1 MAIRARH
8 GWLEAAFMS
17 ALPPYH
23 VAAYNTAKS
32 SENKIHD
39 DATAKRF
46 GFKGGLVGGV
56 HVYAYMSHMPVQ
68 RWGRAWLERGT
79 GEARFGKP
87 VYEGDIAEITA
98 ADDANGMTLQVDSG
112 GVLCA
117 TGRAGLPDTAQGAPV
132 LADFRAVP
140 ARVNRVGADEQS
152 LKVGDWL
159 GMNPLTVTPDY
170 QSQDISDTRE
180 TDPIYL
186 RDGIV
191 HSGTILRCCN
201 WALSHNVI
209 LPAWMHMGS
218 TVQNHGVALVG
229 DTLNVR
235 ARVTKNYEHKGHK
248 WVEIDALVIANEA
261 RPIARVTHIA
271 IYRPRQLAEAA

>member
-1 MAIRARH
+1 MT
-8 GWLEAAFMS
+8 
-17 ALPPYH
+17 ALPPYR
-23 VAAYNTAKS
+23 VSAYNTAKA

-56 HVYAYMSHMPVQ
+56 HVYAYMAHLPVQ

-87 VYEGDIAEITA
+87 VYEGDIAEISA
-98 ADDANGMTLQVDSG
+98 IEDANGLELQVNSE

-117 TGRAGLPDTAQGAPV
+117 TGRACLPAASPAAPS
-132 LADFRAVP
+132 LTDFKAVP
-140 ARVNRVGADEQS
+140 VRATRPPADEKS
-152 LKVGDWL
+152 LAIGEWL
-159 GMNPLTVTPDY
+159 AMMPLAITPAF
-170 QSQDISDTRE
+170 QTQDLSDTRE
-180 TDPIYL
+180 TDPVYAQE
-186 RDGIV
+186 GIV
-191 HSGTILRCCN
+191 HPGTVLRCCN
-201 WALSHNVI
+201 WVLSHNVV

-218 TVQNHGVALVG
+218 TVQNLGLARVG
-229 DTLNVR
+229 DTLSAR

-248 WVEIDALVIANEA
+248 WVEVDALVLANEKT
-261 RPIARVTHIA
+261 PIARVTHIA

>member
-1 MAIRARH
+1 
-8 GWLEAAFMS
+8 MS
-17 ALPPYH
+17 ALPVYR
-23 VAAYNTAKS
+23 VAAYNTAKA

-56 HVYAYMSHMPVQ
+56 HVYAYMSHLPVQ

-87 VYEGDIAEITA
+87 VYEGDIAEISA
-98 ADDANGMTLQVDSG
+98 IEDANGLELQVNSA

-117 TGRAGLPDTAQGAPV
+117 TGRAGLPAAAPSMPS
-132 LADFRAVP
+132 LADFRKVP
-140 ARVNRVGADEQS
+140 PRAERPPADEKS
-152 LKVGDWL
+152 LAGGDWF
-159 GMNPLTVTPDY
+159 GMNPLAITPEY
-170 QSQDISDTRE
+170 QAQDISDTRE
-180 TDPIYL
+180 TDPIYAQE
-186 RDGIV
+186 GIV
-191 HSGTILRCCN
+191 HPGTILRCCN
-201 WALSHNVI
+201 WALSHNVV

-218 TVQNHGVALVG
+218 TVQNLGLARVG

-248 WVEIDALVIANEA
+248 WVEIDALVLANEA
-261 RPIARVTHIA
+261 APVARVTHIA

>member
-1 MAIRARH
+1 VS
-8 GWLEAAFMS
+8 AF
-17 ALPPYH
+17 
-23 VAAYNTAKS
+23 NTAKS

-56 HVYAYMSHMPVQ
+56 HVYAYMSHMPVL

-98 ADDANGMTLQVDSG
+98 VDDAAGMSLRVDSE
-112 GVLCA
+112 GVICA
-117 TGRAGLPDTAQGAPV
+117 TGHAGLPDLAPA
-132 LADFRAVP
+132 LPDLTSFPSVP
-140 ARVNRVGADEQS
+140 ARSHREAADEQT

-159 GMNPLTVTPDY
+159 GMNPLTVTPEY
-170 QSQDISDTRE
+170 QAQDIADTRE
-180 TDPIYL
+180 TDPLYL
-186 RDGIV
+186 KEGIV

-201 WALSHNVI
+201 WALSHNVV

-218 TVQNHGVALVG
+218 TVQNHSLAVVG

-248 WVEIDALVIANEA
+248 WVEIDALVVANET